1 MAALAVLAVI
11 STFVVISNVG
21 AATSDSAKNGRLITI
36 HDRGSDKVILTHA
49 QTVRDA
55 LSDAHVAMAPEDQVE
70 PAIDSQLVATDY
82 TVNIYRARPVIVVDG
97 AARQKIMTAAQTPE
111 SIATAA
117 GVTLHDED
125 TTTIST
131 SNDIATDGASVVLSV
146 VRAKTFK
153 LNLYGATTTAY
164 SQEKTVGDML
174 KKKGIRLAAS
184 DTVSV
189 PVSTPLVAGMT
200 VEVWRNGVQTATVE
214 EDIPFTTRQV
224 QDADQPVG
232 YHNVDTAGVN
242 GKKSVT
248 YQITMQNGKEVKRDV
263 IQSVTITEAK
273 EQVETVGAKAALPAG
288 SHEDWMA
295 AAGISSSDYGYVNY
309 IVMREGGWEPCKV
322 QGGSIN
328 CSYAANGGAMGYGVV
343 QATPGRKMASAG
355 SDWATNPIT
364 QLRWATSY
372 AVGRYGSWQGAYN
385 YWLSHHNW

>member
-11 STFVVISNVG
+11 STFVVISNAG
-21 AATSDSAKNGRLITI
+21 AATTDTAKNGRLITI
-36 HDRGSDKVILTHA
+36 HDRGNDKVILTHA

-55 LSDAHVAMAPEDQVE
+55 LSDAHIAMAPEDQVE

-125 TTTIST
+125 TTVMST

-146 VRAKTFK
+146 TRAKAFK
-153 LNLYGATTTAY
+153 LNLYGATATAY

-184 DTVSV
+184 DTVSA

-214 EDIPFTTRQV
+214 EDVPFTTRQV

-273 EQVETVGAKAALPAG
+273 EQVETVGAKVALPAG

-295 AAGISSSDYGYVNY
+295 AAGMSSANYGYINY
-309 IVMREGGWEPCKV
+309 IFTRESGWNPAAVNKKGGYYGLGQTNLSKLTGSCGASWASDPICQIKV
-322 QGGSIN
+322 FN
-328 CSYAANGGAMGYGVV
+328 
-343 QATPGRKMASAG
+343 
-355 SDWATNPIT
+355 
-364 QLRWATSY
+364 SY
-372 AVGRYGSWQGAYN
+372 AVSRYGSWQGAYN
-385 YWLSHHNW
+385 HWTKNNWW